1 MTFLFIRKAT
11 EAEIKK
17 DPSRFSELKIVIFSF
32 MMDSTL
38 LYKSKFE
45 VGEIK

>member
-17 DPSRFSELKIVIFSF
+17 DPSRFSELKIVIFF
-32 MMDSTL
+32 FYDGL
-38 LYKSKFE
+38 DVAIQK
-45 VGEIK
+45 